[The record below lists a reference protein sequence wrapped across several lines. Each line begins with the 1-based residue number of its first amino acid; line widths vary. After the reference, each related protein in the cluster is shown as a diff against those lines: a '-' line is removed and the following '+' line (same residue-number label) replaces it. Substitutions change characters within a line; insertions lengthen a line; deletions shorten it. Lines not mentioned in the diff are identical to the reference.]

1 MQVLYTEEKFSE
13 LKKQIGKRERLLF
26 VSSFLFLAVIAA
38 VLLTDNHKE
47 NRPELVT
54 TLLVIFGGGL
64 IVFFWDLTIHPL
76 RSYAKHIDSALYGRS
91 HEIVAVFSHIGQE
104 DSVIDGLTFR
114 DLIFLGEADKHG
126 DRERMLYW
134 DTELPLPSFIPG
146 QEIRLRYYDRFL
158 TGYEV
163 L

>member
-1 MQVLYTEEKFSE
+1 MHLLYNEENYSD
-13 LKKQIGKRERLLF
+13 LRKQIGKRERLLLL
-26 VSSFLFLAVIAA
+26 LFLLLFAVIIV
-38 VLLTDNHKE
+38 VLMTDDHKE
-47 NRPELVT
+47 NRPELLI
-54 TLLVIFGGGL
+54 TLLVIFCGGI
-64 IVFFWDLTIHPL
+64 IVFFWDLTIRPL
-76 RSYAKHIDSALYGRS
+76 RSYAKHMDSALHGRS
-91 HEIVAVFSHIGQE
+91 HEIVAVFSRVGPE

-134 DTELPLPSFIPG
+134 DTELPLPSFTAG
-146 QEIRLRYYDRFL
+146 QEIRLTYYDRFL